1 MLNVMNFSGFEDEC
15 DEFSRFDDE
24 GDDVNVF

>member
-1 MLNVMNFSGFEDEC
+1 MNFSGFEDEC